1 MTALYLS
8 REGASYDM
16 QHGLELTRAVPVLGD
31 FHPMPEGGG
40 GRPDPDSSISALID
54 RNGTLKNVRKLFRFR
69 VSFHNFDVR

>member
-40 GRPDPDSSISALID
+40 GVQIQTPRSRHLLIVTE
-54 RNGTLKNVRKLFRFR
+54 R
-69 VSFHNFDVR
+69 